1 MSLLKKLSLA
11 IVLNVVT
18 LLATAQVITS
28 EPDLPTA
35 GQPVTIFFDA
45 TRGTAGLKDYTGD
58 VYAHTGVLTSES
70 TGPDDWKYVKTN
82 WGVNTAETKLTREP
96 ANL

>member
-35 GQPVTIFFDA
+35 GQPVTIFFDFA
-45 TRGTAGLKDYTGD
+45 VRYF
-58 VYAHTGVLTSES
+58 SS
-70 TGPDDWKYVKTN
+70 
-82 WGVNTAETKLTREP
+82 
-96 ANL
+96 